1 VKVLHVINSLRSG
14 GAEKLLEDLLPRMNG
29 QEGVQIE
36 VLLLTDKGNVFDKG
50 LREAGIP
57 IYVVPLKS
65 VYNPLNIFYL
75 RRYILKNKYD
85 VVHVH
90 LFPAFYWISFAC
102 IALGRNK
109 PKLVLTEHSTYNRR
123 RKYAFLRPFER
134 YVYYTYG
141 RLISISS
148 QTQSNLMQWLKVS
161 NTTKFIVIENGISLD
176 KFKQATPYEKSKIA
190 SGLKE
195 SDKLVIMVARFTEQK
210 DQSTV
215 IKAMLDLPEDIHLL
229 LIGEG
234 PLLEENRSLVSKLGL
249 QNRVHFL
256 GFRDDVP
263 RLLKSS
269 DVVVLSSHWEGFG
282 LAALEGMAAVKPVV
296 VSDVPG
302 LREVVYGAGLLFK
315 PGDNKDLSIKMAQ
328 LFHDQ
333 CLYDEVS
340 KRCME
345 MAENYSIQKTVQGYI
360 DVYKSLVKD

>member
-1 VKVLHVINSLRSG
+1 MKVLHVINSLRSG
-14 GAEKLLEDLLPRMNG
+14 GAEKLLEDLLARMNG
-29 QEGVQIE
+29 QEGIQIE

-75 RRYILKNKYD
+75 RRHILKNKYD
-85 VVHVH
+85 IVHVH

-102 IALGRNK
+102 TALGRNK

-123 RKYAFLRPFER
+123 RKYDFFRPFER
-134 YVYYTYG
+134 YVYSKYG

-161 NTTKFIVIENGISLD
+161 DTTKFIVIENGISID
-176 KFKQATPYEKSKIA
+176 KFKHATPYEKSNIA
-190 SGLKE
+190 NGLKE

-234 PLLEENRSLVSKLGL
+234 PLLDKNRSLADGLGL

-263 RLLKSS
+263 KLLKSS
-269 DVVVLSSHWEGFG
+269 NVVVLSSHWEGFG
-282 LAALEGMAAVKPVV
+282 LAAVEGMAAGKPVV
-296 VSDVPG
+296 ASDIPG
-302 LREVVYGAGLLFK
+302 LREVVCGAGLLFR
-315 PGDNKDLSIKMAQ
+315 PGDSKDLSIKMAQ
-328 LFHDQ
+328 LFGDQ

-360 DVYKSLVKD
+360 KVYKSLVL